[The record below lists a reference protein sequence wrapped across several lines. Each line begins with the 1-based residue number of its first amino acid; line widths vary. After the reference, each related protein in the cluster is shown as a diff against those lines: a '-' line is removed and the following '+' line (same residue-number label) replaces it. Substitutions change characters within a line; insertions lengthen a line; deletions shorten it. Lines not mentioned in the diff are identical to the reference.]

1 MTPAVLKKYVEV
13 WKIKIQRYLNR
24 LNVQKSR
31 VFIMNLL
38 LSCSPILNF
47 KFYLHFPPPPTPP
60 TQALSIHHQWIRAIS
75 LRSCAEG
82 EAILYILYIA
92 E

>member
-13 WKIKIQRYLNR
+13 WKYCIEKYLNR
-24 LNVQKSR
+24 LNLQMSR

-38 LSCSPILNF
+38 LSFSPILNF
-47 KFYLHFPPPPTPP
+47 KFYLHFPPPPTP

-82 EAILYILYIA
+82 KAILYIPYIA